1 MMKKIYVDIFVF
13 CYCTFTEGTYHHQFG
28 KCARF
33 LIFRLRAK
41 TLSSFQ
47 IKRFK
52 SSYLKIYTLLNSYS
66 FKFLV
71 NILNHRKSIQDL
83 RGQNPCK
90 NVGLV

>member
-1 MMKKIYVDIFVF
+1 MCPIPDIPLKG
-13 CYCTFTEGTYHHQFG
+13 EN
-28 KCARF
+28 
-33 LIFRLRAK
+33 III
-41 TLSSFQ
+41 SFQ

-71 NILNHRKSIQDL
+71 NILNYRKSIQDL